1 MGEAQSVMVNCHGLY
16 HLPTS
21 LYCSGFLL
29 MATELKQMAGIPG
42 GAVPGEVLR
51 CERSLL
57 LSLFVGV
64 FVFCFLILHSTDH

>member
-1 MGEAQSVMVNCHGLY
+1 
-16 HLPTS
+16 
-21 LYCSGFLL
+21 
-29 MATELKQMAGIPG
+29 MAMELKQMAGIPG

-64 FVFCFLILHSTDH
+64 FVFCFLILHSIDH